1 MVRAALAQKRYI
13 NQGPVTGAQ
22 YWPAISVM
30 IASLLVVLPII
41 SMNGWFPNFGFL
53 VLLAWRLLRADAF
66 PTWWAAPLG
75 LFNDLVIGSPIGLS
89 VAVWTAAMLALD
101 IADRRTQWR
110 GYWLEWIIAG
120 VLLLGEE
127 AAEWRVA
134 QIMGASMPFHTVVP
148 PLLISI
154 LAFPIAAWIVARIDR
169 WRLGR

>member
-13 NQGPVTGAQ
+13 DQGPVPGAQ
-22 YWPAISVM
+22 YWPAFSVM
-30 IASLLVVLPII
+30 LASLLVVLPIV

-53 VLLAWRLLRADAF
+53 MLLAWRLLRSDAF

-75 LFNDLVIGSPIGLS
+75 LFNDLALGSPIGLS
-89 VAVWTAAMLALD
+89 VAVWTAAILALD

-110 GYWLEWIIAG
+110 GYWLEWILAG
-120 VLLLGEE
+120 VLLLGQE

-134 QIMGASMPFHTVVP
+134 QIMGASVPFLTILS

-154 LAFPIAAWIVARIDR
+154 LAFPVAAWIVARNDR

>member
-1 MVRAALAQKRYI
+1 MVRAALAHKRNI
-13 NQGPVTGAQ
+13 GQGPVSGAE

-30 IASLLVVLPII
+30 LASLLVVLPIV

-53 VLLAWRLLRADAF
+53 VLIAWRLLRGDAF

-75 LFNDLVIGSPIGLS
+75 LFNDLVTGNPIGLG
-89 VAVWTAAMLALD
+89 VAVWTAAMLVLD

-110 GYWLEWIIAG
+110 GYWLEWIIAAL
-120 VLLLGEE
+120 LLLGQE

-134 QIMGASMPFHTVVP
+134 QIVGASVPFLSIMP

-154 LAFPIAAWIVARIDR
+154 LAFPVAAWLVARIDR

>member
-1 MVRAALAQKRYI
+1 ML
-13 NQGPVTGAQ
+13 
-22 YWPAISVM
+22 
-30 IASLLVVLPII
+30 ASLLVVLPVI

-75 LFNDLVIGSPIGLS
+75 LFNDLVLGSPIGLS
-89 VAVWTAAMLALD
+89 VAVWTAALLVLD

-110 GYWLEWIIAG
+110 GYWLEWIIATI
-120 VLLLGEE
+120 LLLGQE

-134 QIMGASMPFHTVVP
+134 QIMGASVPFLTVFP

-154 LAFPIAAWIVARIDR
+154 LAFPIAAWIVARIDW

>member
-1 MVRAALAQKRYI
+1 MVRAALAQRKV
-13 NQGPVTGAQ
+13 NQGPVAGAQ
-22 YWPAISVM
+22 YWPAFSVM
-30 IASLLVVLPII
+30 LASLFVVLPII
-41 SMNGWFPNFGFL
+41 SMSGWFPNFGFL

-75 LFNDLVIGSPIGLS
+75 LFNDLALGSPIGLS

-110 GYWLEWIIAG
+110 GYWLEWVIAAA
-120 VLLLGEE
+120 LLLGQE

-134 QIMGASMPFHTVVP
+134 QIMGASLPFRSVVP
-148 PLLISI
+148 PLIISI
-154 LAFPIAAWIVARIDR
+154 LSFPIAAWVVARIDW

>member
-1 MVRAALAQKRYI
+1 MVRAALAQKRNI
-13 NQGPVTGAQ
+13 GQGPVPGAE

-30 IASLLVVLPII
+30 LASLLVVLPIV
-41 SMNGWFPNFGFL
+41 SMSGWYPSFGFL
-53 VLLAWRLLRADAF
+53 ALIAWRLLRGDAF

-75 LFNDLVIGSPIGLS
+75 FFNDLVAGNPIGLS

-110 GYWLEWIIAG
+110 GYWLEWALAG
-120 VLLLGEE
+120 LLLLGQE

-134 QIMGASMPFHTVVP
+134 QIMDASLPFLSIVP
-148 PLLISI
+148 PLVISI
-154 LAFPIAAWIVARIDR
+154 LAFPIAAWLVARIDR

>member
-13 NQGPVTGAQ
+13 DQGPVPGAQ
-22 YWPAISVM
+22 YWPAFSVM
-30 IASLLVVLPII
+30 LASLLVVLPIV

-53 VLLAWRLLRADAF
+53 MLLAWRLLRSDAF

-75 LFNDLVIGSPIGLS
+75 LFNDLALGSPIGLS
-89 VAVWTAAMLALD
+89 VAVWTAAILALD

-110 GYWLEWIIAG
+110 GYWLEWILAG
-120 VLLLGEE
+120 VLLLGQE

-134 QIMGASMPFHTVVP
+134 QIMGASVPFLTILS

-154 LAFPIAAWIVARIDR
+154 LAFPVAAWIVARIDR

>member
-1 MVRAALAQKRYI
+1 MVRAALAQRKV
-13 NQGPVTGAQ
+13 NQGPVSGAQ

-30 IASLLVVLPII
+30 LASLLVVLPIV

-75 LFNDLVIGSPIGLS
+75 LFNDLALGNPIGLS

-110 GYWLEWIIAG
+110 GYWLEWAIAAM
-120 VLLLGEE
+120 LLLGQE

-134 QIMGASMPFHTVVP
+134 QIMGASLPFRSVVP

-154 LAFPIAAWIVARIDR
+154 LAFPIAAWVVARLDW